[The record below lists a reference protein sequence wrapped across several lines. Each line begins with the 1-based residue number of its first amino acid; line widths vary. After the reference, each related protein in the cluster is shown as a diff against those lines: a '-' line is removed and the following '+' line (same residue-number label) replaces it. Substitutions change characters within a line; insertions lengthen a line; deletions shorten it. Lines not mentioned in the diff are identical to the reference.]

1 VSDWLPF
8 EWIAATRFL
17 REGRLQTVAILLGIG
32 IGVGVIIFMSAAL
45 AGQQENI
52 VRRVLSAQAH
62 IVLIPAQEVAR
73 PLRGGQPGVAEAA
86 IIQKPLQRVRS
97 IDQWQ
102 KIIQEVAALPEVKA
116 VSPMAAGAGI
126 AQRGEA
132 TRSVTMQGVD
142 AERYFRIVPLPEKIV
157 AGQPRLGAAD
167 IILGVDLASDLGVR
181 VGDKMRM
188 AVGTG
193 QAATLTVTG
202 LVDLGNKG
210 ANQRITYVALHT
222 AQALL
227 GLTGGVSSID
237 VTVNDIYAAESI
249 AQRIQALTGVEAD
262 SWIRTNAQLYLAINA
277 QVVANTTIRFFVG
290 LAIAFGIAAVLIVS
304 VVQKSKEIGILRA
317 MGGSRGQIL
326 RVFLL
331 QGAVLGLLGSLV
343 GSAFGGL
350 AIVLWGQLVRNPDG
364 TPLFPLPIDAK
375 LFLASALLATLSGL
389 VAAFVP
395 ALRGAR
401 LDPVVAIRG

>member
-1 VSDWLPF
+1 VNSWLPF
-8 EWIAATRFL
+8 EWIVASRFL

-32 IGVGVIIFMSAAL
+32 IGVGVIVFMSAAL
-45 AGQQENI
+45 AGQQANI

-62 IVLIPAQEVAR
+62 IVLIPAQEIAR
-73 PLRGGQPGVAEAA
+73 PLRAGQRGVAEAA
-86 IIQKPLQRVRS
+86 IVQKPLQRVRS

-102 KIIQEVAALPEVKA
+102 KIIQEVDALPEVTA
-116 VSPMAAGAGI
+116 VSPMAAGAAI

-132 TRSVTMQGVD
+132 ARSVTMQGVD
-142 AERYFRIVPLPEKIV
+142 AERYFRIVPLPEKVV
-157 AGQPRLGAAD
+157 AGQPRLGAED
-167 IILGVDLASDLGVR
+167 IVIGVDLASDLGVR
-181 VGDKMRM
+181 VGDKMRLS
-188 AVGTG
+188 VGSG
-193 QAATLTVTG
+193 QGATLTVTG
-202 LVDLGNKG
+202 LVDLGNKS
-210 ANQRITYVALHT
+210 ANQRVTFVALHT

-227 GLTGGVSSID
+227 GLIGGVSSID
-237 VTVNDIYAAESI
+237 LTVQDIYAAETL

-262 SWIRTNAQLYLAINA
+262 SWIRTNAQLYLAISA
-277 QVVANTTIRFFVG
+277 QVIANTTIRFFVG

-304 VVQKSKEIGILRA
+304 VVQKSREIGILRA

-343 GSAFGGL
+343 GSALGAA
-350 AIVLWGQLVRNPDG
+350 AILLWGALVKNPDG
-364 TPLFPLPIDAK
+364 TPLFPLDLDPK

>member
-1 VSDWLPF
+1 VSSWLPF
-8 EWIAATRFL
+8 EWIAAARFL
-17 REGRLQTVAILLGIG
+17 REGRLQTAAILLGIG

-45 AGQQENI
+45 AGQQANI

-62 IVLIPAQEVAR
+62 IVLIPAQEIAR
-73 PLRGGQPGVAEAA
+73 ALRGGQPGVAEAA

-102 KIIQEVAALPEVKA
+102 KILQEVDALPEVDA
-116 VSPMAAGAGI
+116 VSPMAAGAAI

-132 TRSVTMQGVD
+132 SRSVTMQGVD

-157 AGQPRLGAAD
+157 SGQPRLGAED
-167 IILGVDLASDLGVR
+167 IVIGVDLATDLGVR
-181 VGDKMRM
+181 VGDKMRI
-188 AVGTG
+188 AVGSG
-193 QAATLTVTG
+193 QGATLTVTG
-202 LVDLGNKG
+202 LVDLGNKS

-227 GLTGGVSSID
+227 GLIGGVSSID
-237 VTVNDIYAAESI
+237 LTVHDIYAAEAI

-277 QVVANTTIRFFVG
+277 QVIANTTIRFFVG

-331 QGAVLGLLGSLV
+331 QGAVLGLLGSFV
-343 GSAFGGL
+343 GSTLGAA
-350 AIVLWGQLVRNPDG
+350 AILLWGALVRNPDG
-364 TPLFPLPIDAK
+364 TPLFPLDLDPK
-375 LFLASALLATLSGL
+375 LFLASALLATVSGL
-389 VAAFVP
+389 IAAFVP

>member
-1 VSDWLPF
+1 MSDWLPF

-157 AGQPRLGAAD
+157 AGQPRLGAED

-227 GLTGGVSSID
+227 GLIGGVSSID

-249 AQRIQALTGVEAD
+249 AQRLQALTGVEAD
-262 SWIRTNAQLYLAINA
+262 SWIRTNAQLYLAISA

-304 VVQKSKEIGILRA
+304 VVQKSREIGILRA

-350 AIVLWGQLVRNPDG
+350 AIVLWGRLVRNPDG